1 MRRNPTA
8 SLEAARPE
16 DVADLIRIA
25 RADDP
30 HAALRQYIESH
41 RGDEVREREVVGPLW
56 AKIRDGADRLAKQV
70 TIRRRRV
77 DAQLA
82 AAVAAAT
89 EAGEAEQ
96 EAVVKAL
103 RARLDRLNVTGCA
116 ASLASLA
123 ASERCLY
130 VHERERQHSLQQ
142 SIVMS
147 DVDYVF
153 DLFSHLRLAPGQ
165 ITHLIAIGAD
175 RIGML
180 KFLMPGFPDLSGAQ
194 TDDAVARLTKE
205 PPPRV
210 NCNNSLVDD
219 HASLREAD
227 YPRVAPVETCEVG
240 S

>member
-1 MRRNPTA
+1 MKDRLSA

-30 HAALRQYIESH
+30 HAALKQYIDSH
-41 RGDEVREREVVGPLW
+41 GADEVREREVVGPLW
-56 AKIRDGADRLAKQV
+56 AKLRERTDRLAKR
-70 TIRRRRV
+70 IASRRKRV
-77 DAQLA
+77 DEQLA

-89 EAGEAEQ
+89 EGGDVEQ
-96 EAVVKAL
+96 AAVVKAL
-103 RARLDRLNVTGCA
+103 RVRLDRLNVMGCA

-123 ASERCLY
+123 AAERSLY
-130 VHERERQHSLQQ
+130 VQERERQHSLQQ

-180 KFLMPGFPDLSGAQ
+180 KFLMPGFPNLSGGE

-205 PPPRV
+205 PPLRV
-210 NCNNSLVDD
+210 RCDNDLVDD

-227 YPRVAPVETCEVG
+227 YPRVASVGNCEVG